1 MHLRHYGTK
10 RVLLSNAHKI
20 LKTLWH
26 DMTLFSHC
34 DVKDFTLWDSALPLG
49 QWKLIQ
55 EKFLKVLV
63 VYYYLP
69 LAGDPCSI
77 GELTRDVY

>member
-1 MHLRHYGTK
+1 
-10 RVLLSNAHKI
+10 
-20 LKTLWH
+20 
-26 DMTLFSHC
+26 MTWYDIVFAFWCKGFHIMGKWSSFRTIK
-34 DVKDFTLWDSALPLG
+34 VNTGKV
-49 QWKLIQ
+49 
-55 EKFLKVLV
+55 LKVLV

>member
-1 MHLRHYGTK
+1 
-10 RVLLSNAHKI
+10 
-20 LKTLWH
+20 
-26 DMTLFSHC
+26 MT
-34 DVKDFTLWDSALPLG
+34 WDDTVFPFWCKGFHIMG
-49 QWKLIQ
+49 QWSSFRRIKVKE

-77 GELTRDVY
+77 GELTRYVY